1 MSSVTRSCSRLS
13 VLTRTGVSELSRKSG
28 AQKAEKA
35 KSSTSEVTSWRS
47 LVKWNRD
54 TQSSLLFWVTVLVV
68 TYLLVP
74 AKPFR
79 SADYEV
85 GDIAQRDIRAT
96 RSFLVEDPA
105 STQARKL
112 EAEASV
118 LAVFDLDREQAS
130 EILQNVRD
138 YFASMRTML
147 QRQKEEERALI
158 QEVRSGAKA
167 EKPALQQ
174 ELDLF
179 RQGAQAEKTASVGVF
194 IEELSA
200 NLDPEEMA
208 PLFADEFSEKTEGV
222 LVEAFKP
229 ILGEGVVDNRE
240 TLLRE
245 RGKGVTVRNI
255 GQLTDEVV
263 LDEFSDILSVEAARS
278 LVKKGVASVTWT
290 RDKLPLRRLLDKM
303 VDDLVRPSMTYNRS
317 ETEERRKMAVED
329 ASAVYYQVRRGE
341 VIVRAGDPFTGEQLL
356 KISGLKELSPDM
368 SRTSFIL
375 GLFLLVAISTYA
387 CFMLLKAVNPQ
398 TAVDVRGLSI
408 LVVIIILQVATM
420 RGVMFLSE
428 AVATTYTGLS
438 ETTLQL
444 VIPFALG
451 AMVTGTLFPLTVAIV
466 MAALLSIFSAVFLE
480 WSHIIFLYSFLGGIV
495 GAFSVIHC
503 RQRSSIIRAGLAVGG
518 ANMVLALVILL
529 LEGELFAVNPTPQLL
544 SAAGSG
550 ILVALVA
557 SLFIP
562 MLESA
567 FNVASDMKLME
578 LANLNQPALKEM
590 ILKAPGSYHHSVL
603 VGSLAEAAAEEIG
616 ANPLLARVAAAYHDI
631 GKINKPEYFIENQE
645 SRDNRH
651 EKLSP
656 SMSAL
661 ILASHV
667 KDGAE
672 VAREHR
678 LPRRVVDIVT
688 QHHGTRIIKFFYNK
702 AKEMED
708 PTVQT
713 VDERD
718 FRYPGPK
725 PQSREAALIMLADA
739 VEAASKVLAEPTP
752 ARIRGLI
759 QKIINDIFID
769 GQLDESNLTLRD
781 LHQIARSFT
790 RTVTGILHHRI
801 DYPEPQGN
809 TEERKKEKK
818 RKDDPVSVP
827 EAGNGNPP
835 EEPDGAG
842 VQNIKRL
849 GQE

>member
-1 MSSVTRSCSRLS
+1 MTDK
-13 VLTRTGVSELSRKSG
+13 TKPAGTDQTG
-28 AQKAEKA
+28 
-35 KSSTSEVTSWRS
+35 WRS
-47 LVKWNRD
+47 FVKWNQD
-54 TQSSLLFWVTVLVV
+54 TQTSILFWVTVILV

-79 SADYEV
+79 AADYKA

-96 RSFLVEDPA
+96 RSFLVEDPS
-105 STQARKL
+105 STRARKL

-118 LAVFDLDREQAS
+118 LAVFDLDPTQAS
-130 EILQNVRD
+130 KIL
-138 YFASMRTML
+138 ASLRGFFSRMRTMIEL
-147 QRQKEEERALI
+147 QKEEESGLI
-158 QEVRSGAKA
+158 QEVRAGGKA
-167 EKPALQQ
+167 EKAVLQQ

-179 RQGAQAEKTASVGVF
+179 RQGAQTERSAAIAAFIDQLSV
-194 IEELSA
+194 
-200 NLDPEEMA
+200 NLDPDEMK
-208 PLFADEFSEKTEGV
+208 PLLEDGFSERTEKV
-222 LVEAFKP
+222 IVDAFTP
-229 ILGEGVVDNRE
+229 ILSQSIVDNRE

-245 RGKGVTVRNI
+245 RGKGITVRSI
-255 GQLTDEVV
+255 DRPTEEVV
-263 LDEFSDILSVEAARS
+263 LDDFSGILSVEAARTQ
-278 LVKKGVASVTWT
+278 VRKGITSVTWS
-290 RDKLPLRRLLDKM
+290 KQALPLRRLLEKM
-303 VDDLVRPSMTYNRS
+303 VDDLVRPSMTYGRS
-317 ETEERRKMAVED
+317 ETEERRKKAVGD
-329 ASAVYYQVRRGE
+329 TSAVYYQVRRGE
-341 VIVRAGDPFTGEQLL
+341 VIVRAGDPLTEEQIL
-356 KISGLKELSPDM
+356 KISELKELSPDM

-375 GLFLLVAISTYA
+375 GLFLLISIVTYA
-387 CFMLLKAVNPQ
+387 CFMLLRVVHPQ
-398 TAVDVRGLSI
+398 TAGDVRGLSI
-408 LVVIIILQVATM
+408 LAVVIVLQVATM
-420 RGVMFLSE
+420 RGVLLLSE
-428 AVATTYTGLS
+428 AVTTTYTGLS
-438 ETTLQL
+438 QTTLHL

-451 AMVTGTLFPLTVAIV
+451 AMVSGTLFPVTVSIV
-466 MAALLSIFSAVFLE
+466 TAALLSIFSAVFLE

-495 GAFSVIHC
+495 AAFSVVHC
-503 RQRSSIIRAGLAVGG
+503 RQRFSLIRAGLAVSA
-518 ANMVLALVILL
+518 ANMGIALVILL
-529 LEGELFAVNPTPQLL
+529 LEGELFAANPASQLL
-544 SAAGSG
+544 SAAGGG
-550 ILVALVA
+550 ILVALIA
-557 SLFIP
+557 SLAIP
-562 MLESA
+562 ILEST

-603 VGSLAEAAAEEIG
+603 VGSLAEGAAEEIG
-616 ANPLLARVAAAYHDI
+616 ANPLLARVAATYHDI
-631 GKINKPEYFIENQE
+631 GKMNKPEYFVENQE
-645 SRDNRH
+645 NRDNRH

-667 KDGAE
+667 KEGAE

-678 LPRRVVDIVT
+678 LPRRVVDIIT

-708 PTVQT
+708 PSVQT

-739 VEAASKVLAEPTP
+739 VEAASKVLTDPTP

-769 GQLDESNLTLRD
+769 GQLDESNLTLRE

-801 DYPEPQGN
+801 DYPEPQGI
-809 TEERKKEKK
+809 TEERKREKK
-818 RKDDPVSVP
+818 RKDDPVS
-827 EAGNGNPP
+827 ESETGDGGTP

-842 VQNIKRL
+842 VKNIKRL

>member
-1 MSSVTRSCSRLS
+1 MS
-13 VLTRTGVSELSRKSG
+13 KKAG
-28 AQKAEKA
+28 AQKADKMKTAPGGE
-35 KSSTSEVTSWRS
+35 TVTWRS
-47 LVKWNRD
+47 FIKWNRD
-54 TQSSLLFWVTVLVV
+54 TQSSLLFWVTVILV
-68 TYLLVP
+68 TYLLLP

-79 SADYEV
+79 SADYQV

-118 LAVFDLDREQAS
+118 LTVFDLDRQQAS
-130 EILQNVRD
+130 EILQSVRS
-138 YFASMRTML
+138 FFSGTRAML
-147 QRQKEEERALI
+147 QRQKEEETVLI
-158 QEVRSGAKA
+158 KEVRAGSKE

-174 ELDLF
+174 ELNLF
-179 RQGAQAEKTASVGVF
+179 RQGAQAERTAAVGVF

-200 NLDPEEMA
+200 NLDPDEMG
-208 PLFADEFSEKTEGV
+208 PLFTDGFSEKSENVFAGAFNAV
-222 LVEAFKP
+222 LGQG
-229 ILGEGVVDNRE
+229 IVDNKE

-245 RGKGVTVRNI
+245 RGKGVTVRSVD
-255 GQLTDEVV
+255 QLTDDVV
-263 LDEFSDILSVEAARS
+263 LEDFSDILSVEAARS
-278 LVKKGVASVTWT
+278 LVRKGVASVSWT
-290 RDKLPLRRLLDKM
+290 REQLPLRRLLEKM
-303 VDDLVRPSMTYNRS
+303 ADDLVRPSMTYNRS
-317 ETEERRKMAVED
+317 ETEERRKLTVAET
-329 ASAVYYQVRRGE
+329 SAVYYQVRRGQ

-356 KISGLKELSPDM
+356 KISELKELSPDI

-398 TAVDVRGLSI
+398 TAFDVRGLTI
-408 LVVIIILQVATM
+408 LMVIIILQVATM
-420 RGVMFLSE
+420 RGVLVLSE
-428 AVATTYTGLS
+428 AVTTTYTVLS
-438 ETTLQL
+438 ETTLHL

-451 AMVTGTLFPLTVAIV
+451 AMVTGTLFPVTVAIV
-466 MAALLSIFSAVFLE
+466 MAALLSIFSAAFLE

-495 GAFSVIHC
+495 GAFSVVHC

-518 ANMVLALVILL
+518 ANMVVALVILL
-529 LEGELFAVNPTPQLL
+529 LEGELFTVNPTPQLL

-557 SLFIP
+557 SLAIP

-616 ANPLLARVAAAYHDI
+616 ANPLLSRAAAAYHDI
-631 GKINKPEYFIENQE
+631 GKINKPEYFVENQE

-651 EKLSP
+651 EKLTP

-678 LPRRVVDIVT
+678 LPRRVVDIIT

-708 PTVQT
+708 PSVQT

-739 VEAASKVLAEPTP
+739 VEAASKVLTEPTP

-801 DYPEPQGN
+801 DYPEPQAAQD
-809 TEERKKEKK
+809 ERKKEKK
-818 RKDDPVSVP
+818 KKDDPVSES
-827 EAGNGNPP
+827 EAGNGNSH

>member
-1 MSSVTRSCSRLS
+1 
-13 VLTRTGVSELSRKSG
+13 
-28 AQKAEKA
+28 
-35 KSSTSEVTSWRS
+35 
-47 LVKWNRD
+47 
-54 TQSSLLFWVTVLVV
+54 
-68 TYLLVP
+68 
-74 AKPFR
+74 
-79 SADYEV
+79 
-85 GDIAQRDIRAT
+85 
-96 RSFLVEDPA
+96 VEDPA

-118 LAVFDLDREQAS
+118 LAVFDLDRNQAT
-130 EILQNVRD
+130 EILQSVRD
-138 YFASMRTML
+138 FFSGMRIML
-147 QRQKEEERALI
+147 KNQEEEERALI

-167 EKPALQQ
+167 ERAALQQ

-179 RQGAQAEKTASVGVF
+179 RQRAEAEKTASVGNF

-200 NLDPEEMA
+200 NLDPEELQ
-208 PLFADEFSEKTEGV
+208 PLFDDEFSEKTEMT
-222 LVEAFKP
+222 LVEAIKP
-229 ILGEGVVDNRE
+229 ILGEGIVDNRE

-255 GQLTDEVV
+255 GQPAEDVI
-263 LDEFSDILSVEAARS
+263 LDEFSDILSVEAARL
-278 LVKKGVASVTWT
+278 LVKKNLASVAWS
-290 RDKLPLRRLLDKM
+290 RGKLPLRRLLEKM

-317 ETEERRKMAVED
+317 ETEDRRKRAVENT
-329 ASAVYYQVRRGE
+329 SAVYYQVSRGE
-341 VIVRAGDPFTGEQLL
+341 VIVRAGDPVTAEQLL
-356 KISGLKELSPDM
+356 KISELKELSPDV

-375 GLFLLVAISTYA
+375 GLFLLVTICVYA
-387 CFMLLKAVNPQ
+387 CFMLLRAVNPQ
-398 TAVDVRGLSI
+398 TASDVRGLGI
-408 LVVIIILQVATM
+408 LVVIVILQVAAM
-420 RGVMFLSE
+420 RGVMFLSK
-428 AVATTYTGLS
+428 AVTTTYTGLS

-451 AMVTGTLFPLTVAIV
+451 AMVTGTLFPVTVAIV
-466 MAALLSIFSAVFLE
+466 MAVLLSIFSAAFLE
-480 WSHIIFLYSFLGGIV
+480 WSHIVFLYSFLGGLV
-495 GAFSVIHC
+495 AAFSVIHC
-503 RQRSSIIRAGLAVGG
+503 RQRSSIIRAGLAVSG
-518 ANMVLALVILL
+518 ANMFLALVILL
-529 LEGELFAVNPTPQLL
+529 LEGELFVVNPGPQLL

-550 ILVALVA
+550 ILVALFA
-557 SLFIP
+557 SLAIP

-739 VEAASKVLAEPTP
+739 VEAASKVLTEPTP

-801 DYPEPQGN
+801 DYPESQGSP
-809 TEERKKEKK
+809 EDRKKEKK
-818 RKDDPVSVP
+818 KKDDPVPEP
-827 EAGNGNPP
+827 EAGNGNAP
-835 EEPDGAG
+835 EEPDGDS
-842 VQNIKRL
+842 VKNIKRL